1 MKSLKTMKANP
12 HLALLAALA
21 LGQGAIGCAFAQ
33 SAEKVPADTK
43 QPQPTASG
51 MTVAIDPV
59 TKQIRP
65 MTAEDAAA
73 LQAAK
78 STQPAPKLS
87 SQKLVPTRYPNGRL
101 SLRLPESF
109 MESTV
114 ATKSPDGKLTFHCV
128 SNHDLGENGLLAA
141 DAKPTVSAQ
150 PAPSPTPIPA
160 RTVRFEEK

>member
-1 MKSLKTMKANP
+1 MKPLETMKAKP
-12 HLALLAALA
+12 HVALVVALA
-21 LGQGAIGCAFAQ
+21 LGQGTIGCVFAQ
-33 SAEKVPADTK
+33 SAEKATTDAK

-51 MTVAIDPV
+51 MTVSIDPV

-78 STQPAPKLS
+78 SAQPAPKLS

-101 SLRLPESF
+101 SLRLPESY

-114 ATKSPDGKLTFHCV
+114 ATKSPDGKLTFRCV
-128 SNHDLGENGLLAA
+128 SNHDLENGLSAA
-141 DAKPTVSAQ
+141 DAKPTVNDQ